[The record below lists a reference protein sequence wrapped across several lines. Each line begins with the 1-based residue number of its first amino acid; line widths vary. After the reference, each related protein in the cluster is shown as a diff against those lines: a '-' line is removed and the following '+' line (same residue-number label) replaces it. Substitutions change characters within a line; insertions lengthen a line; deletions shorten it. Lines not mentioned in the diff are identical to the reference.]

1 MNHLARF
8 YLNYSPIEI
17 ESLIGRGS
25 RQLTMDRVPLEAIA
39 EYGAEDAD
47 VTLRLK
53 NLLWPQIAGTGFE
66 KLYREIEEPLIDV
79 LADIELTGVKIDTAR
94 LAEYGRELTVEMDAL
109 EGRIRELAGTPDL
122 NRELLASTSA
132 RYSSRRCAS
141 TRNRNVPKPNST
153 APTKSTLPR
162 SPTAIRW

>member
-1 MNHLARF
+1 MILHYLLDPESRHGMNHLARF

-66 KLYREIEEPLIDV
+66 KALPRNRGT
-79 LADIELTGVKIDTAR
+79 ADRRAGRHRADRRLDTHCPS
-94 LAEYGRELTVEMDAL
+94 GRIRSGQLTVEMDAL
-109 EGRIRELAGTPDL
+109 EGRIRELAGTPYL
-122 NRELLASTSA
+122 
-132 RYSSRRCAS
+132 
-141 TRNRNVPKPNST
+141 
-153 APTKSTLPR
+153 
-162 SPTAIRW
+162 